1 MEPKLNFQVPA
12 EGLEILILLKTVAF
26 IEVKTIQEPQ
36 KCLGGWKEVL
46 KLNIVIWR
54 ESLSSAILF
63 LEDNQLNFSSP
74 KKFINWEQV
83 KIINTILQKT

>member
-1 MEPKLNFQVPA
+1 
-12 EGLEILILLKTVAF
+12 
-26 IEVKTIQEPQ
+26 
-36 KCLGGWKEVL
+36 
-46 KLNIVIWR
+46 
-54 ESLSSAILF
+54 LF